1 MHVNAN
7 QIIQDQIQ
15 CVQMEFTWSIERNK
29 LSKVFKCLSYEFL
42 IALFDSDWL
51 EIISLRLIH
60 DHLSNKKQRVKAKS
74 KYNSRRK

>member
-1 MHVNAN
+1 MIKKKETNIRKVSTSSNCMQMPN

-51 EIISLRLIH
+51 EIIINPW
-60 DHLSNKKQRVKAKS
+60 LSK
-74 KYNSRRK
+74 